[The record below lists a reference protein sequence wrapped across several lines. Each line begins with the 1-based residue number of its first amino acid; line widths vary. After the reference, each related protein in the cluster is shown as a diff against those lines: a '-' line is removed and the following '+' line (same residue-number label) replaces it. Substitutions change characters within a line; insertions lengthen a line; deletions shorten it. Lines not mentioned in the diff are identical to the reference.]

1 MKELE
6 VIINNIDGVNVVSSR
21 DIANSFNKRHG
32 DVIRSIEDK
41 MEVNAILRSPNYFIE
56 STYRD
61 KSNRKSKEYLLTR
74 DGFSFIVMG
83 FTGVEADRW
92 KIKYIEAFNNMEQQ
106 IKEQQ
111 SLAPIQEIS
120 GMLQDMKTLTE
131 RSSDNISKYESM
143 LRVNCSKKTNFT
155 RYIKNRLGIRKVNDE
170 FEAVKSRV
178 FCALG
183 VSKWEDIN
191 LQQAESVLRLI
202 DEGITEIIKNRPYEQ
217 INWF

>member
-21 DIANSFNKRHG
+21 DVANSFNKRHG

-83 FTGVEADRW
+83 FTGVEADKW

-111 SLAPIQEIS
+111 SLVPIQEIS
-120 GMLQDMKTLTE
+120 SILQDMKTLTE

-202 DEGITEIIKNRPYEQ
+202 DESVTEIIKNRPYEQ

>member
-21 DIANSFNKRHG
+21 DVASGLGKRH
-32 DVIRSIEDK
+32 DNVKRDLQ
-41 MEVNAILRSPNYFIE
+41 NIL
-56 STYRD
+56 
-61 KSNRKSKEYLLTR
+61 KSHSSDLRNEIMLSKYTNNRGKECEEYLLTK
-74 DGFSFIVMG
+74 DGFTLYMFNIQGYNEFKM
-83 FTGVEADRW
+83 A
-92 KIKYIEAFNNMEQQ
+92 YINKFNEMERCIRKQQ
-106 IKEQQ
+106 T
-111 SLAPIQEIS
+111 LAPIQEIS
-120 GMLQDMKTLTE
+120 GILQDMKTLTE
-131 RSSDNISKYESM
+131 RSSDNISKYETM

-202 DEGITEIIKNRPYEQ
+202 DEGVTEIIKNRPYEQ